1 MKIRKAV
8 IPAAGWGTRTLPAS
22 KAIPKEMFPVVDR
35 PAIQYMVEEAVASGI
50 EHIIMIISKGKSAI
64 IDHFDF
70 SYELEDLLQKKGK
83 TQLLA
88 EVREVSRLA
97 KITAIRQGN
106 PLGLGHAVLCAK
118 DVVGDEAFVVLLG
131 DDMIDSDIPCT
142 KQMMD
147 IFEELKGPIVAV
159 SQIPEDKI
167 HLYGVADTTP
177 LKERIYKI
185 EGLVEKPSKEAAP
198 SNLGVIGRYVLVPQI
213 FEVLE
218 HLPFDEGGEIGL
230 TEGLL
235 QLSRLR
241 PVYAYEFMGERFDVG
256 DRLGYLLANLNYA
269 MKDSHL
275 LKGITAFMGKHL
287 AGP

>member
-88 EVREVSRLA
+88 EVQEVSRLA

-118 DVVGDEAFVVLLG
+118 DVVGDEPFVVLLG

-185 EGLVEKPSKEAAP
+185 EELVEKPSKEAAP

-241 PVYAYEFMGERFDVG
+241 PVYA
-256 DRLGYLLANLNYA
+256 
-269 MKDSHL
+269 
-275 LKGITAFMGKHL
+275 
-287 AGP
+287 

>member
-88 EVREVSRLA
+88 LVQEVSRLA

-118 DVVGDEAFVVLLG
+118 DAVGDEPFVVLLG

-142 KQMMD
+142 KQMID
-147 IFEELKGPIVAV
+147 TFEELKAPIVAV

-167 HLYGVADTTP
+167 HLYGVADATP
-177 LKERIYKI
+177 IRERIYKI

-275 LKGITAFMGKHL
+275 FNGITAFMGKYL
-287 AGP
+287 GRS